1 MTGTL
6 TYAFV
11 GVAILCVVAG
21 VAAVTRT
28 RRRGLE
34 TGEGHGE
41 DDGGATYAEEAAAV
55 AAAEAAA
62 AAAQAQTTGRPG
74 RRGRRDTPGMIGTL
88 ITIIIVVAVLAI
100 AAGTIAATRA
110 RRRSDRGTVAPSTR
124 TPTPPPQA
132 TTTTTTRG
140 PAPAAVPETAAPPAA
155 PEAAP
160 PSYRS
165 RLGTVRGLFSGAVS
179 ALRAG
184 RIDAATWE
192 SLEEALIRADVGVS
206 TTEALLADLRAQV
219 ESKEISGGD
228 DLLEA
233 LGNSIRHLLET
244 AGTRTLR
251 FDGTPG
257 APDVWLIVGVN
268 GVGKTTTI
276 GKLARR
282 QSADGRSVLLAA
294 GDTFRAAAADQLAMW
309 AERTGTGIVRGAEGG
324 DPSAIVFDAVQRA
337 VARGNDLVLAD
348 TAGRLHTK
356 VNLVEEL
363 KKIRR
368 VADRDPGNVTE
379 VLLVLDATTGQNAL
393 AQARQF
399 TEAVDVTGIVL
410 TKLDGTAKGGIVIA
424 VQRELGL
431 PVKLVGLGEGPD
443 DLVDFDPDEF
453 VDALLASD

>member
-1 MTGTL
+1 
-6 TYAFV
+6 V
-11 GVAILCVVAG
+11 EVEPEV
-21 VAAVTRT
+21 
-28 RRRGLE
+28 
-34 TGEGHGE
+34 
-41 DDGGATYAEEAAAV
+41 EA
-55 AAAEAAA
+55 
-62 AAAQAQTTGRPG
+62 P
-74 RRGRRDTPGMIGTL
+74 
-88 ITIIIVVAVLAI
+88 
-100 AAGTIAATRA
+100 
-110 RRRSDRGTVAPSTR
+110 
-124 TPTPPPQA
+124 
-132 TTTTTTRG
+132 
-140 PAPAAVPETAAPPAA
+140 
-155 PEAAP
+155 AAP

-179 ALRAG
+179 ALRSG
-184 RIDAATWE
+184 RIDAETWD

-206 TTEALLADLRAQV
+206 TATALLDELRAKV
-219 ESKEISGGD
+219 DAKEVRSGE

-233 LGNSIRHLLET
+233 LGRSIRELLET
-244 AGTRTLR
+244 SGSRDLR
-251 FDGTPG
+251 FDGTAG
-257 APDVWLIVGVN
+257 SPDVWLIVGVN

-282 QSADGRSVLLAA
+282 QTAAGRSVLLAA

-309 AERTGTGIVRGAEGG
+309 GERTGTEIVRGAEGG

-337 VARGNDLVLAD
+337 AARGNDLVLAD

-356 VNLVEEL
+356 TNLVEEL

-393 AQARQF
+393 VQARQF

-453 VDALLASD
+453 VDALLTTD